1 MKIALNSD
9 FRDFYDHWFSLS
21 SEEVDYTLNR
31 TMVDGILKRDQFKL
45 LEQLGFNTPLHG
57 TPDVL
62 EKQLAKEKTNV
73 VLYTDELAHA
83 GEGKYLHLGNKNF
96 SKHKRCTYASV
107 QIKTDEKANKGCQSI
122 RLLFIGYRK
131 FILRY
136 SSDHFW
142 MSNEGKVN
150 IELID
155 EVRPRNLTDKWAF
168 TKKWPLLAIE
178 HELKKEVEVKEL
190 NNGLKG
196 FCVSKIPQLD
206 SKKDIFQFLLDLK
219 DRGYLSAKALG
230 EEK

>member
-21 SEEVDYTLNR
+21 EEADYTLNR

-62 EKQLAKEKTNV
+62 EKQLAEEKTHV
-73 VLYTDELAHA
+73 VLYCDELAHA
-83 GEGKYLHLGNKNF
+83 GEGKFLYLGNKDF
-96 SKHKRCTYASV
+96 AKYKKYSYSSVHIKADKR
-107 QIKTDEKANKGCQSI
+107 NQSI

-168 TKKWPLLAIE
+168 TKKWPLLAIDSVIE
-178 HELKKEVEVKEL
+178 KYTGKEFAIDFNSAPGLSGTPIEEMFSGLEIYQMIEEFVEKE
-190 NNGLKG
+190 GL
-196 FCVSKIPQLD
+196 FNV
-206 SKKDIFQFLLDLK
+206 
-219 DRGYLSAKALG
+219 
-230 EEK
+230 